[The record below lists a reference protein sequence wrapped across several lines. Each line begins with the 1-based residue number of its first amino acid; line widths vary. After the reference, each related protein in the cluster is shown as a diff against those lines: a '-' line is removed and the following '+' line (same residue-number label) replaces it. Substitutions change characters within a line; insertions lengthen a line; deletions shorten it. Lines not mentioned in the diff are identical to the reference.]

1 MTAIIIAA
9 LVGVAAGW
17 LVERHRARH
26 RLAQLVDVDAVRAA
40 VVDQG
45 EIEAQLAE
53 QTMRAARYH
62 RWWRIAQQVARQQAE
77 LLAAGRRHAIPV
89 GPDATVHAPRHMR
102 SIVPLY
108 GAQRSRRGAA

>member
-1 MTAIIIAA
+1 MTAIIAAA
-9 LVGVAAGW
+9 LAGAAAGW

-40 VVDQG
+40 VVDQD

-62 RWWRIAQQVARQQAE
+62 RWWRIAQQVARAQAE

-89 GPDATVHAPRHMR
+89 GPDAVVHAPKHLR
-102 SIVPLY
+102 SAMPLY
-108 GAQRSRRGAA
+108 GARRSLRGAA